1 MNPLKRFASYVK
13 ADMWR
18 PEDRRINVRKKSPGL
33 GWTVNLAAV
42 AARLR
47 RS

>member
-1 MNPLKRFASYVK
+1 MRLIERFTNYVK

-18 PEDRRINVRKKSPGL
+18 PGEHRVLVRKRRPGL
-33 GWTVNLAAV
+33 GWTINLAAV
-42 AARLR
+42 PQRLR